1 MKNNSIVVAGL
12 AATLVASTPAWGF
25 TFDDIH
31 FWVGEGTNRC
41 AVALD
46 FGNESLAWGYKWNGS
61 CTNLLEVVNRIV
73 DQDHRLVMGCRGMAS
88 AYVDLYFFGY
98 DKDDGAASWD
108 KNTGSTS
115 STNALWGLERQISSL
130 QWEWWVQYGPM
141 NGSAFPTTP
150 QKSSSRAANLIVP
163 VDGDWFVFAIGST
176 VLDENWNELPA
187 VLDMPTAAESP
198 YGWRV
203 AKSHVT
209 TTTKEYGTDKTMNN
223 VSAVLGRPTAYMS
236 GQWGGPI
243 SPYNPAWHAEELL
256 TLDGEDN
263 FVVIEFDHDVV
274 DDPDNPFGLD
284 FIVFGNAFGY
294 GSSQDYYSPASDPS
308 HVTFSAGGGPE
319 PGFVEVSQDGQT
331 WYSFEDGPFCD
342 DFAPTLGFCY
352 DDANPDTAL
361 YSGNRWWGKMTDAC
375 YPVDP
380 SLSWAS
386 LQGLSLAEV
395 AKRYNG
401 SAGGTG
407 YDIDKLP
414 LPRNAQGR
422 KWFRYVRIS
431 GMESDTPNDD
441 GDYITMP
448 EVDAVAD
455 VAPVSGY
462 KKWMLNN
469 YSWDKAWQ
477 TNLTDFEAVAANGLA
492 NGLNYMYGLA
502 PTDAVA
508 ANVPFKVVSF
518 EPGETEHVI
527 KMLSPKQMTAVPKGL
542 VVKET
547 SSLDA
552 GWKSVVPTLV
562 SSESQGDGTWL
573 NTFNVPKGE
582 GAFFKLALDE

>member
-1 MKNNSIVVAGL
+1 MKKNSIVVAGF

-46 FGNESLAWGYKWNGS
+46 FGEESLAWGYKWNGT
-61 CTNLLEVVNRIV
+61 CTNLFEVVNRIV
-73 DQDHRLVMGCRGMAS
+73 DQDHRLVMGFQRMTAS
-88 AYVDLYFFGY
+88 YYDLYFFGY

-115 STNALWGLERQISSL
+115 SANALWGLEDRVSFSQ
-130 QWEWWVQYGPM
+130 WWVLYGPM
-141 NGSAFPTTP
+141 TGPSFPTTP
-150 QKSSSRAANLIVP
+150 QYSSWLAANSIVP
-163 VDGDWFVFAIGST
+163 VDGNWFVFAIGST
-176 VLDENWNELPA
+176 VVDENWNESPA
-187 VLDMPTAAESP
+187 VLDTPTAAESP

-203 AKSHVT
+203 FDS
-209 TTTKEYGTDKTMNN
+209 N
-223 VSAVLGRPTAYMS
+223 VSTGDDKYDDVENVLGRPTAYMY
-236 GQWGGPI
+236 GQWGGPV
-243 SPYNPAWHAEELL
+243 SPYNPAWKEDELL
-256 TLDGEDN
+256 TLEGEDDY
-263 FVVIEFDHDVV
+263 VIIEFDHDVV

-284 FIVFGNAFGY
+284 FIVFGNSFGVGQTDEY
-294 GSSQDYYSPASDPS
+294 YTPDMGPNGISFSGSG
-308 HVTFSAGGGPE
+308 TPE
-319 PGFVEVSQDGQT
+319 PGLVEVSQDGRT
-331 WYSFEDGPFCD
+331 WYSFKDGPFCD

-352 DDANPDTAL
+352 DDANPDTTL

-386 LQGLSLAEV
+386 LQGLTLAEV

-414 LPRNAQGR
+414 LPLNAQGR

-431 GMESDTPNDD
+431 GMESDTPNEA

-462 KKWMLNN
+462 KKWVLDN

-477 TNLTDFEAVAANGLA
+477 TNLTGFAAIAANGLA

-502 PTDAVA
+502 PTDAVTV
-508 ANVPFKVVSF
+508 NVPFKVVSF

-527 KMLSPKQMTAVPKGL
+527 KMLSPKQMTVAPKGL

-547 SSLDA
+547 ASLGS
-552 GWKSVVPTLV
+552 GWKSVAPTLV

-573 NTFNVPKGE
+573 NTFTVPKGE